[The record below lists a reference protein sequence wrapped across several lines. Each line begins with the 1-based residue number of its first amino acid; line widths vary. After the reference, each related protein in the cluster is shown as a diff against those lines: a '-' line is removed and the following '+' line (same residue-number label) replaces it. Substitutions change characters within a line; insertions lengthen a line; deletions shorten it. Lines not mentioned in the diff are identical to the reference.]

1 MSCTTRNWPE
11 IMQELEES
19 GLSVKEYAR
28 QSNIPYS
35 TICNHRSKAHRQM
48 LSCES
53 HGSGQR
59 PMCFVRIDN
68 HDIDD
73 HGSGIKIRVGKAII
87 EIDETFDSMVL
98 AKVLEVL
105 HAGA

>member
-1 MSCTTRNWPE
+1 MSYTTRNWPE
-11 IMQELEES
+11 IMRELDES
-19 GLSVKEYAR
+19 GLSVKEYSR

-35 TICNHRSKAHRQM
+35 TICNHRSKLHRQM
-48 LSCES
+48 LSCEN

-59 PMCFVRIDN
+59 SMCFVRIEN
-68 HDIDD
+68 AAIDG

-87 EIDETFDSMVL
+87 EIDDTFDSRVL
-98 AKVLEVL
+98 AKVLEVM

>member
-1 MSCTTRNWPE
+1 M
-11 IMQELEES
+11 
-19 GLSVKEYAR
+19 KEYSR

-35 TICNHRSKAHRQM
+35 TICNHRSKLHRQM
-48 LSCES
+48 LSCEN

-59 PMCFVRIDN
+59 SMCFVRIADPA
-68 HDIDD
+68 IDG

-87 EIDETFDSMVL
+87 EIDDTFDSRVL
-98 AKVLEVL
+98 AKVLEVM